1 MNASGRP
8 RDYLIYMDQIRNGR
22 IPHRDLNITVFG
34 NPMIVPGKINSAFQ
48 LDGRSQY
55 IDLGDHSF
63 HCLGNLELCNN
74 GFTGSIFLNFRA
86 FHENMSCLSS
96 GGGVD
101 LYMVGGRLV
110 VLTHELRK
118 QWKIVTDALD
128 KDR

>member
-1 MNASGRP
+1 
-8 RDYLIYMDQIRNGR
+8 MDLIRNGR

-34 NPMIVPGKINSAFQ
+34 DSTIVPGKINSAIR
-48 LDGRSQY
+48 LDGESQY
-55 IDLGDHSF
+55 VGLGDHSLD
-63 HCLGNLELCNN
+63 CLGNLELCNN

-101 LYMVGGRLV
+101 LFTAGGRLV
-110 VLTHELRK
+110 VLLHELQT